1 MCPQECVAVP
11 RAEYQRLLAA
21 RAEVAARQAAVA
33 MEGAVPAL
41 AAATVRLQPAEHKR
55 LLAAAQ
61 VGTCWGN
68 DTVPSGP

>member
-1 MCPQECVAVP
+1 MP

-21 RAEVAARQAAVA
+21 RAEVAAREAAVA

-61 VGTCWGN
+61 VGPCRGGA
-68 DTVPSGP
+68 SGPGCVRPPR